1 MTAEHALA
9 DQPPPYANGHRYWLS
24 ADTEQ
29 DPSPPAGADAALNAQ
44 DPHAGADN
52 PVQHAVRAAL
62 EALWETLEGDQPN
75 NLYDLV
81 ISQIERPLLETAMLR
96 CGQNQSKAAECL
108 GINRSTLRK
117 KLRQHKLLDSND

>member
-9 DQPPPYANGHRYWLS
+9 DQPPTYTNGQRYWLS

-29 DPSPPAGADAALNAQ
+29 DPSPPAEVHSTTDLS
-44 DPHAGADN
+44 ADN
-52 PVQHAVRAAL
+52 PVQQAVRAAL

-96 CGQNQSKAAECL
+96 CGQNQSRAAECL

-117 KLRQHKLLDSND
+117 KLRQHQLLDSND